1 MTHTSRGLPSLIFKL
16 GPGFWN
22 AIPPEL
28 ISPLT
33 NKFTIQARGALNE
46 LDLVE
51 PDAEHLKL
59 IAMAAAESVCLL
71 HDASLNPTQEN
82 LDLHFANFVV
92 HAVTGYLSR

>member
-1 MTHTSRGLPSLIFKL
+1 MTHSPLTHCPLNFKL

-22 AIPPEL
+22 AIPPEM

-33 NKFTIQARGALNE
+33 DKFTIQARCALNE
-46 LDLVE
+46 RDLVE

-71 HDASLNPTQEN
+71 HDAALNPSQED
-82 LDLHFANFVV
+82 LDHHFANFVV
-92 HAVTGYLSR
+92 HAVTGSLSQ